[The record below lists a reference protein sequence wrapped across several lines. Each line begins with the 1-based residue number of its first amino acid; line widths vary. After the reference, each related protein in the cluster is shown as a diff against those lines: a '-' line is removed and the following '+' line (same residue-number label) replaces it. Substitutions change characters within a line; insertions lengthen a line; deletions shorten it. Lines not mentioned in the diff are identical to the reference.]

1 MSTTVMRN
9 SMRIILIT
17 TGKACAL
24 SVLMLSLSDRISSI
38 TGVSYIDSTSFA
50 ICAIIALLMT
60 LLVKPMNDQTVRT
73 GISIATLCLMLIW
86 GGLVLLFWQ
95 NEASGTI
102 PPSGLLLAY
111 ATIGRIT
118 TLAINF
124 QWNTHISL
132 SDDSESSKIAAASI
146 ALSMLIF
153 MMSFCLDGP
162 CALILT
168 IAIGLASCILNIVVE
183 TSVSS
188 NDDSSHSY
196 DNVRESDAISRTST
210 DAVRR
215 TRLLF
220 FGSRMLYG
228 LFLGS
233 VVGLSS
239 LAQPITLFEMPIA
252 ALCIATLAIGL
263 IGSWFFFDGRASSYS
278 IISMPLLVS
287 ILAAICFYSQDVA
300 SMTRVFVV
308 MTEVV
313 WIAQNM
319 FQLSSYRKMTKTAP
333 TSFALIEYS
342 FQIIPFYLTAWVVTS
357 FAGEMQGPLFS
368 GDTLAIIE
376 LFNLGIIVAVATVAI
391 ARHIVRYHPMPSG
404 GANAVDSKSLK
415 ENTLSIATLAEK
427 YGLTPRELEV
437 LEYLAKGY
445 SRPYIAKMLFISP
458 STAKTHTKHIYAK
471 LAIDS
476 QDALISLIRDNANE
490 QQHPIEKASLRV
502 R

>member
-9 SMRIILIT
+9 STRIILIT

-24 SVLMLSLSDRISSI
+24 CVLMLSLSDRISSI
-38 TGVSYIDSTSFA
+38 TGMSYIDSTSFA
-50 ICAIIALLMT
+50 ICAVIALLMT
-60 LLVKPMNDQTVRT
+60 ILVKPMKIQAIRT
-73 GISIATLCLMLIW
+73 SISIATLCLMLIW
-86 GGLVLLFWQ
+86 DGLVLLLWQ

-168 IAIGLASCILNIVVE
+168 IAVGLTSCILNIVAE

-188 NDDSSHSY
+188 SDDSSHSY
-196 DNVRESDAISRTST
+196 DNVRESDAISRTSI

-228 LFLGS
+228 LFLGM

-239 LAQPITLFEMPIA
+239 SAQPITLFETPIA
-252 ALCIATLAIGL
+252 ACCIATLAIGL
-263 IGSWFFFDGRASSYS
+263 IGSWFFFEGRASSYS
-278 IISMPLLVS
+278 IVSMPLLVS
-287 ILAAICFYSQDVA
+287 ILAAICFYSRDVA

-313 WIAQNM
+313 WIAQNI

-342 FQIIPFYLTAWVVTS
+342 FQIIPFYITAWAVTS
-357 FAGEMQGPLFS
+357 FVRKMHGPLFT
-368 GDTLAIIE
+368 GETLAIVE
-376 LFNLGIIVAVATVAI
+376 LFNLGIIVAVATAAI
-391 ARHIVRYHPMPSG
+391 ARHIVRYHPMSSS
-404 GANAVDSKSLK
+404 GANSADPDNLK

-445 SRPYIAKMLFISP
+445 SRPYIAKMLFIST
-458 STAKTHTKHIYAK
+458 STAKTHTKHIYSK

-476 QDALISLIRDNANE
+476 QDALITLIRNNANE
-490 QQHPIEKASLRV
+490 HQHSIEKA
-502 R
+502 